1 MSRKIVELQ
10 PQLGTRPRTMMDKVA
25 EWLLGKFNK
34 RQAEEPRG
42 SLLDVLLRDIMSVDL
57 LSASVKTIR
66 VTRNLFAFGFI
77 LMLPLF
83 NYTPY
88 TKIAVLMGA
97 EQLILPLVVMLQ
109 VTKLKGGELLI
120 LLLPTVLRAP
130 GCRPPAPGRRPP
142 TPPGLRPPPP
152 GR

>member
-1 MSRKIVELQ
+1 M
-10 PQLGTRPRTMMDKVA
+10 
-25 EWLLGKFNK
+25 
-34 RQAEEPRG
+34 
-42 SLLDVLLRDIMSVDL
+42 
-57 LSASVKTIR
+57 
-66 VTRNLFAFGFI
+66 
-77 LMLPLF
+77 MLPLF

-88 TKIAVLMGA
+88 SKIAVLMGA
-97 EQLILPLVVMLQ
+97 EKLILPLVVMLQ

-142 TPPGLRPPPP
+142 PP